1 LEKPI
6 FDDEILL
13 EKPKKEMIVCLNEK
27 LKQYLMIIIKI

>member
-27 LKQYLMIIIKI
+27 LKQSFYRRR